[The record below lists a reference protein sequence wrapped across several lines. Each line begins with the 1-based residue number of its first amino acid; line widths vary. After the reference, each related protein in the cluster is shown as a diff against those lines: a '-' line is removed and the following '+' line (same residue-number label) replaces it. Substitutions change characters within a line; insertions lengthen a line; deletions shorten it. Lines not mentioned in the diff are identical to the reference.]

1 MYAKLLYSNR
11 TKNFVMLSIYFK
23 NHMIYIMFSTIS
35 TLTLK
40 FWKNCLDFKR
50 DKKSLANKHLFFI
63 LFYFVFQ
70 IRQLIQLFCIFLQ
83 FFLPSHLLYCHVD
96 RHLRFHSVSISGCTV
111 SLQVFVWSLEPPPT
125 PLQQTWR

>member
-1 MYAKLLYSNR
+1 MDWIGFGIGCFICKLKTLLKYNLSWTILMYAKLLYSNR

-50 DKKSLANKHLFFI
+50 DKKSLANKHLFLFCCI
-63 LFYFVFQ
+63 LFSRSDSSFSFFVFFFNFFFQ
-70 IRQLIQLFCIFLQ
+70 AICCIVMLIG
-83 FFLPSHLLYCHVD
+83 
-96 RHLRFHSVSISGCTV
+96 ISDFTV
-111 SLQVFVWSLEPPPT
+111 
-125 PLQQTWR
+125 